1 MLLRTINDTF
11 FQIVQKVKNTYGPTQ
26 QNELPPV
33 IFFKY
38 LAKKFFYV
46 YTSHICCN
54 AAINQLKGNAM
65 FDFYKEW
72 DKKWQETAKQIKQVN
87 EFWIESIISS
97 LKQLQK

>member
-1 MLLRTINDTF
+1 
-11 FQIVQKVKNTYGPTQ
+11 
-26 QNELPPV
+26 
-33 IFFKY
+33 
-38 LAKKFFYV
+38 
-46 YTSHICCN
+46 
-54 AAINQLKGNAM
+54 M